1 MAITRSDAVTPISAL
16 PLRPLRAGRL
26 DAAAAM
32 LARAFSDDPA
42 NPYLIPDPAQAI
54 PVLTA
59 FFEACLRN
67 GLEHGQV
74 FALDD
79 PLRAVAIW
87 HVIDNDHVEMPEPD
101 LSAML
106 SMLDEPIQDRWLWV
120 FGSMG
125 EVHQVHQRLMR
136 QPHTYL
142 PALGVEPKQ
151 QGRGL
156 GSAMLAP
163 LLARS
168 RSLGLPCYLE
178 TFNPLNPPLYERH
191 GFRVAHEGVVPGTTV
206 TLWAMR
212 YD

>member
-1 MAITRSDAVTPISAL
+1 MAITPSDAVTPSSAL

-26 DAAAAM
+26 DAAAAL
-32 LARAFSDDPA
+32 LAHAFSDDPA
-42 NPYLIPDPAQAI
+42 TAYLIPDPAQVI
-54 PVLTA
+54 PIMKA

-101 LSAML
+101 VSGML
-106 SMLDEPIQDRWLWV
+106 SMLDEPSQYRWLLV
-120 FGSMG
+120 LGSMG
-125 EVHQVHQRLMR
+125 EVHQRLMR

-142 PALGVEPKQ
+142 PVVGVEPEQ

-163 LLARS
+163 LLAS
-168 RSLGLPCYLE
+168 SQAQGLPCYLE
-178 TFNPLNPPLYERH
+178 TFNPLNLPLYERH
-191 GFRVAHEGVVPGTTV
+191 GLRVAHEGVVPGTTV
-206 TLWAMR
+206 ILWGMR